1 MADSGEPSEV
11 CTFFRKPTANKNIR
25 KRKTQST
32 SDEEQD
38 DNTSSLL
45 SKKKVTAPADNKLR
59 FSSSTNRAS
68 NKPESDAAEGEEESD
83 VVFKFESSSS
93 IQVEN
98 DNRATAVLETETEF
112 DRDARAIRERVLK
125 QAAAS
130 LKEGGKLQ
138 GGEEEKLYKGIHGY
152 KDYKAGFRRE
162 HTVASEKAGGA
173 HGPLRT
179 SAHIRV
185 SARFDYQPDICK
197 DYKETGYCGYGDS
210 CKFMHDRGDYKSG
223 WQLERDWD
231 ESEKE
236 RKRNLAMGHGGDD
249 DGHVHVHGDDDDDD
263 DDDDE
268 LPFACYICREPFV
281 DPVATKCKHYF
292 CEHCALKHHS
302 KNKKCFVC
310 NKPTLGIFNVAL
322 EIKKRMAQ
330 EK

>member
-1 MADSGEPSEV
+1 MVDSGEPSEMF
-11 CTFFRKPTANKNIR
+11 TFFRKPTANKNIR

-32 SDEEQD
+32 EQD
-38 DNTSSLL
+38 DNTCLL

-138 GGEEEKLYKGIHGY
+138 GEEEKLYKGIHGY

-236 RKRNLAMGHGGDD
+236 RKRRGPL
-249 DGHVHVHGDDDDDD
+249 V
-263 DDDDE
+263 
-268 LPFACYICREPFV
+268 
-281 DPVATKCKHYF
+281 
-292 CEHCALKHHS
+292 
-302 KNKKCFVC
+302 
-310 NKPTLGIFNVAL
+310 NVV
-322 EIKKRMAQ
+322 
-330 EK
+330 